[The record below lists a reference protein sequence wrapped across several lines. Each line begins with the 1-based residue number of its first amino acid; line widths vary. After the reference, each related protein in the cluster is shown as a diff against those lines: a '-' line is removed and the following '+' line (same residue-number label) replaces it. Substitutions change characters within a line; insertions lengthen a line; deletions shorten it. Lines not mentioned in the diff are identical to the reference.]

1 MLEHNIFSMDCLNRK
16 AINTISSIHHL
27 FSGMKSGSSKIVPLA
42 KVGKVELT
50 FKDFESLF
58 WTYANYRKE
67 NELKSVSYSFVESS
81 VKTSTF
87 EIGADNVNVETIQI
101 CVGSEVSEDVFNVVD
116 VPNEYKRRNGKAEK
130 AQTEENKKK
139 ASSNNPSPSEP
150 STVPPTEPTSPSE
163 PTVVSPSD
171 ELDNEEKALE
181 NSAKKFNGEVVKDIQ
196 EVSMR
201 RIGLIFGI
209 QWEDITKEQKTSL
222 ADALN
227 EFVTM
232 LDKGSVM

>member
-1 MLEHNIFSMDCLNRK
+1 MLEHNVYSMDCLNRK

-27 FSGMKSGSSKIVPLA
+27 FSGMKSGSLKIVPLA

-58 WTYANYRKE
+58 WTYANYRRE

-87 EIGADNVNVETIQI
+87 EIGADNVNIETIQI

-116 VPNEYKRRNGKAEK
+116 VPNEYKKRDGKSEK
-130 AQTEENKKK
+130 AKTEANKKK
-139 ASSNNPSPSEP
+139 SSDNNPSPSEP
-150 STVPPTEPTSPSE
+150 STDPTSEPTPTSEPSTVSPSE
-163 PTVVSPSD
+163 
-171 ELDNEEKALE
+171 ELDNEDKALE
-181 NSAKKFNGEVVKDIQ
+181 QSAKKFNGEVVKDIQ

-201 RIGLIFGI
+201 RIGLIFGVD
-209 QWEDITKEQKTSL
+209 WNDMTKEQKASL

>member
-1 MLEHNIFSMDCLNRK
+1 MLEHNVYSMDCLNRK

-58 WTYANYRKE
+58 WTYANYRKD

-87 EIGADNVNVETIQI
+87 EIGAENVNIETIQI

-116 VPNEYKRRNGKAEK
+116 VPNEYKKRDGKSEK
-130 AQTEENKKK
+130 AKTEANKKK
-139 ASSNNPSPSEP
+139 GNNSEPSEP
-150 STVPPTEPTSPSE
+150 STVSPTEPTPPSE
-163 PTVVSPSD
+163 PSTVSPSD
-171 ELDNEEKALE
+171 ELDNEDKALE
-181 NSAKKFNGEVVKDIQ
+181 QSAKKFNGEVVKDIQ

-201 RIGLIFGI
+201 RIGLIFGVE
-209 QWEDITKEQKTSL
+209 WNDMTKEQKASL

-232 LDKGSVM
+232 LDKGSVL